1 MQLPFINEV
10 FYVSKNCMVRYN
22 LTFHRLQVKF
32 KTAQGT
38 FATNAQLVDLEE
50 MVFGVLLLW
59 TCWEGRPH

>member
-1 MQLPFINEV
+1 
-10 FYVSKNCMVRYN
+10 MVRYN